1 MSDAFEARRE
11 LGTWFMQMLNEIDQ
25 EHVEDEAGIN
35 KLKGMISEAFAQW
48 RLETG
53 YGTRFGTSGE
63 DCRSFDQAR
72 STLREYERRS
82 HLLRIELSGDHR
94 LGMPVMLGRAV
105 SRMRLKRQLRVQQ
118 AFASRLCVAT
128 RDGLGHWHARL
139 ED

>member
-53 YGTRFGTSGE
+53 YG
-63 DCRSFDQAR
+63 
-72 STLREYERRS
+72 
-82 HLLRIELSGDHR
+82 
-94 LGMPVMLGRAV
+94 MLGLPAEPPP
-105 SRMRLKRQLRVQQ
+105 
-118 AFASRLCVAT
+118 
-128 RDGLGHWHARL
+128 G
-139 ED
+139 EE